1 MSSNHPSKES
11 EPTNQNTQPS
21 SENTTTTTTTTAT
34 TRNQDKGKEPSLLS
48 RIQNSAS
55 SLLQDS
61 LRKPSGATLSSEL
74 AHVLDSGNKGSS
86 SSASFSGLT
95 HSGQTWRTNGLGN
108 GSSSS
113 AAGHQDGYTSEL
125 SEGFRSSQPSGRA
138 FDASEFDS
146 FQNTRGFFHTQ
157 EQNEFIPET
166 SDSNKGKG
174 KGKSRDHPLP
184 KTVYDNNLDFEHGQD
199 MMMIPDMDINEYE
212 SSYFNAYEMAWI
224 NASRLGTVYRST
236 ASTPSKRL
244 SQSSQSDI
252 NPSILQTQSK
262 NENGDDGAEV
272 VNLLA
277 DPSFQPGL
285 VTWDDNQHYDD
296 RDTTSSGL
304 GFDLAFNDND
314 PLDAESFP
322 HALAMSL
329 SPTEMQVLDS
339 FRRQQ
344 PYYQQHQTDQ
354 SQEGKKKITAYSLV
368 PDIDSFLSQYDT
380 RKTDD
385 DALRNEVITN
395 LIGAEE
401 WLTVDER
408 YNDDVWGY
416 LRPAVEA
423 AAAEIKEKEENPAR
437 EGDGDGDGPAVKR
450 LKMILRHMARL

>member
-1 MSSNHPSKES
+1 MPSNHPSKES

-21 SENTTTTTTTTAT
+21 SENTTTTTTTTT
-34 TRNQDKGKEPSLLS
+34 TTQNQDKGKEPSLLS

-61 LRKPSGATLSSEL
+61 LTKPSGATLSNEL

-95 HSGQTWRTNGLGN
+95 HSGQTWRTNGPGN

-113 AAGHQDGYTSEL
+113 ARGHQDGYTSEL

-146 FQNTRGFFHTQ
+146 FQNTGGFFHTQ
-157 EQNEFIPET
+157 EQDEFIPET
-166 SDSNKGKG
+166 SNSNKGKG
-174 KGKSRDHPLP
+174 KWKSRDHPLHENA
-184 KTVYDNNLDFEHGQD
+184 YDNNLDYEHGQD
-199 MMMIPDMDINEYE
+199 MMMIPDMNDEFE
-212 SSYFNAYEMAWI
+212 SSYFNAYELAWI
-224 NASRLGTVYRST
+224 NASRLGTVHRST

-244 SQSSQSDI
+244 SQPSQSDI
-252 NPSILQTQSK
+252 NTSPPLLAQST
-262 NENGDDGAEV
+262 NENEHDGAEV
-272 VNLLA
+272 VNLLS

-285 VTWDDNQHYDD
+285 VTWDDDQHYDGM
-296 RDTTSSGL
+296 DTSSSGL
-304 GFDLAFNDND
+304 GIDLAFDDND
-314 PLDAESFP
+314 PLDAEGFP

-329 SPTEMQVLDS
+329 SPTEIQILDS

-344 PYYQQHQTDQ
+344 PYYQQHQTEQ

-368 PDIDSFLSQYDT
+368 PDIDSFLAQNDT
-380 RKTDD
+380 RKTDN

-423 AAAEIKEKEENPAR
+423 AAAEIKEKEESSVR
-437 EGDGDGDGPAVKR
+437 EGEDGDGPAVKR